1 MPGYTHLQIAQPI
14 SFGHHI
20 MAYFE
25 MFFRDSQRLQDCRK
39 RLNYSPLGSAAL
51 AGTTFGID
59 RKFSSDKLNFYSPT
73 SNSLDSVSD
82 RDFAIEFCS
91 VCSII
96 FMHLSRLSEEII
108 FWCSP
113 MINFTSFRRFCTG
126 SSIMPQKKNPDV
138 AELARENQGEFL
150 DT

>member
-1 MPGYTHLQIAQPI
+1 M
-14 SFGHHI
+14 
-20 MAYFE
+20 
-25 MFFRDSQRLQDCRK
+25 
-39 RLNYSPLGSAAL
+39 GSAAL

-59 RKFSSDKLNFYSPT
+59 RKFSSDKLNFSSPT

-113 MINFTSFRRFCTG
+113 MINFVELSDDFSTG
-126 SSIMPQKKNPDV
+126 SSIMPQKKKTDV
-138 AELARENQGEFL
+138 A
-150 DT
+150 